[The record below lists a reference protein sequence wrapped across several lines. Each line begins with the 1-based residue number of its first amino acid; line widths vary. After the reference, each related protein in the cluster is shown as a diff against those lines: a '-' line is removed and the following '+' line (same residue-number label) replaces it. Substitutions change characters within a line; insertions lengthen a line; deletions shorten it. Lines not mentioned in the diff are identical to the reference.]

1 MCGINGI
8 FHFNQNHVEE
18 WHIKKM
24 NEAIQHRGPDNNG
37 IFLQNNVGLGHV
49 RLSIID
55 LSNAGNQPMF
65 SHDGRFVLIFNGE
78 IYNYQKIKSLLPEYP
93 FKTSSDSEVL
103 IAAYIKWG
111 TQMLEYLEGMFA
123 FAIYDQAQQNLF
135 IARDRLG
142 IKPLYYYKTDNFIVF
157 SSEIRGLLASNL
169 FQAQLDKSKISEF
182 FRLGTV
188 SGQDTLLQNTKSIPP
203 ASFAIISERTFDFHS
218 YWEPTLETNNEIS
231 YEQCKK
237 DIKTLFMNAV
247 EKRLVADVPFG
258 AFLSGG
264 IDSTAVTA
272 AMSECM
278 SGSVNTFNISFE
290 EIEFSEAYYAKQVAK
305 RYGTKHTE
313 IKLSP
318 TLFLEEI
325 ENILNAYDHPSFDG
339 ANSYIVS
346 QVTRKAGITMALSG
360 LGGDELFGGYPVFA
374 QLPLIINKL
383 GKVPTIVRK
392 CGSTLLSFNQNTR
405 YKKLYE
411 LLSMNTLHPAQAYET
426 LRSMLSKSDCNY
438 LLGSYQPIVSESFFN
453 NSFER
458 YRQLT
463 QAELHYYLQ
472 PVLLRDTDQMS
483 MRHALEV
490 RVPFLDHKLVEY
502 VLNTPDAYK
511 TKSKA
516 QKSLLVESLSDLL
529 PLEIIQ
535 RKKMGFVL
543 PWDKWLRNE
552 LSEYVQNA
560 IHKLTDRELL
570 HAQSWQ
576 SAFNDFKI
584 GKQNHHWNIFWG
596 LVVLTNWLDRNN
608 IK

>member
-290 EIEFSEAYYAKQVAK
+290 EKEFSEAYYAKQVAK

-560 IHKLTDRELL
+560 IHKLAYRELL

-596 LVVLTNWLDRNN
+596 LIVLTNWLDRNN